1 MAFARTPTVQKPA
14 RKAFADR
21 YMIVP
26 CEAEGD
32 LAVIWDRQEEQ
43 VVDVI
48 SASYEVAKNVTTGS
62 GELSSTAQALAQGA
76 SEQASLA
83 EGISASMEQMR
94 SSVHQSVELRLV

>member
-14 RKAFADR
+14 RKTFADR

-48 SASYEVAKNVTTGS
+48 SASASSRYSDEDALWDEFHAPAVTS
-62 GELSSTAQALAQGA
+62 HDWRMAA
-76 SEQASLA
+76 
-83 EGISASMEQMR
+83 
-94 SSVHQSVELRLV
+94 